1 MTELEK
7 SAEKVLSYCLGVK
20 PGETLLI
27 LEDGWEPS
35 IAEAFDQVGVRL
47 GAEVL
52 RMRMLPRR
60 AHGEEPPPP
69 VASAMASA
77 QVVVAPTSKSLSHT
91 LAREKANAAGARIA
105 TLPMITQEVLLR
117 GLSADYEA
125 LRQRSLKVAQRLTEA
140 QKAHLITP
148 AGTNLHLSLEGRPAF
163 ADTGFLQKPGD
174 FGNLPAGEAYVV
186 PVEGSAEGILV
197 VDLAMAGI
205 GRLSEPLRMVVQGG
219 FVKEITGG
227 PEAGKLLQ
235 MLEAVGPLAY
245 NIAELGVGTNDQAIV
260 SGNVLEDEKVLGTV
274 HIALGNNARMGGT
287 IDVPL
292 HLDGVLS
299 EPTLLL
305 DGRPLLEKGRLL
317 EE

>member
-7 SAEKVLSYCLGVK
+7 SAEKALSDCLGVK
-20 PGETLLI
+20 PGETLLV

-35 IAEAFDQVGVRL
+35 IAEAFYQGGVRL

-52 RMRMLPRR
+52 RMRMLPRKT
-60 AHGEEPPPP
+60 HGEEPPPP
-69 VASAMASA
+69 VAAAMASA
-77 QVVVAPTSKSLSHT
+77 QVVVAPTGKSLSHT
-91 LAREKANAAGARIA
+91 LAREKANAMGARIA
-105 TLPMITQEVLLR
+105 TLPMITQEILIR
-117 GLSADYEA
+117 GLSADYKA
-125 LRQRSLKVAQRLTEA
+125 IRQRSLKVAQRLTEA
-140 QKAHLITP
+140 QRAYLITP
-148 AGTNLHLSLEGRPAF
+148 AGTDLHLSLENRSAF

-174 FGNLPAGEAYVV
+174 FGNLPAGEAYLV

-205 GRLSEPLRMVVQGG
+205 GRLGEPLRMVVQEGR
-219 FVKEITGG
+219 VKEITGG
-227 PEAGKLLQ
+227 PEAEKLLQ
-235 MLEAVGPLAY
+235 MLEAIGPLAY
-245 NIAELGVGTNDQAIV
+245 NIAELGVGTNDQAMV

-287 IDVPL
+287 IAVPL

-299 EPTLLL
+299 KPTLLL
-305 DGRPLLEKGRLL
+305 DGKPLLKEGHLL